1 MASKQDKFNSVL
13 NDMTPVFKPQPTGAD
28 LLTKLAGDM
37 NRKDHVIMDI
47 APEKLVPWSD
57 ENGGKQPFSISEER
71 VQTLADSMK
80 NHKVIDPLIVR
91 ELPDGT
97 YQIIAGHTRCEAAK
111 RAGLATLPCI
121 VRNYDDAEAREIII
135 DSNITRI
142 KYKPSELCL
151 LFDFALKHRE
161 DTDLTVSEIARKFGI
176 GVKTFYRYLLMEKL
190 IPELRDGLDDGT
202 VDINVIDTISGL
214 TEEEQIELYSDY
226 FVPAGV
232 LTKKEVTEYIT
243 ALAKR
248 KGEPVPEPKT
258 ASKKEPKKSS
268 ANFETLEGTDDDT
281 GETEF
286 EVGFETTYE
295 SKPAVD
301 TVSENTENDG
311 LEEEPMNDSGS
322 ESDKENSGVSSVIAL
337 TLFDVTL
344 TTSDGEF
351 HTGRF
356 ESTQL
361 HEMNEVS
368 QAIFELYEGYVV
380 SGIRRI
386 GTLEVDQEYPDKL
399 FLEV

>member
-13 NDMTPVFKPQPTGAD
+13 SDMTPVFKPQPKGGD
-28 LLTKLAGDM
+28 LLTKIAGDM
-37 NRKDHVIMDI
+37 NQKDHVIMDI

-121 VRNYDDAEAREIII
+121 VRSYDDAEAREIII

-161 DTDLTVSEIARKFGI
+161 DTDLTVSEIARKFGV
-176 GVKTFYRYLLMEKL
+176 GVKTFYRYLLMKQL
-190 IPELRDGLDDGT
+190 IPELRTGLDEGT
-202 VDINVIDTISGL
+202 VDINVMDTISGL

-243 ALAKR
+243 VLAKR
-248 KGEPVPEPKT
+248 KGVEAPEPKNKPT
-258 ASKKEPKKSS
+258 KAEPKKSS
-268 ANFETLEGTDDDT
+268 SNFETLEGTDEDT

-286 EVGFETTYE
+286 EVGYE
-295 SKPAVD
+295 STYAQTDNAP
-301 TVSENTENDG
+301 
-311 LEEEPMNDSGS
+311 
-322 ESDKENSGVSSVIAL
+322 ESDKSVCESATDDAHSDAENDSEEDNGTGSVIAL
-337 TLFDVTL
+337 TLFAVTL
-344 TTSDGEF
+344 VTPDGKMKV
-351 HTGRF
+351 GRF
-356 ESTQL
+356 ESTQV
-361 HEMNEVS
+361 HAMEDVS
-368 QAIFELYEGYVV
+368 QAIFELYDGYTV
-380 SGIRRI
+380 SDIRRI
-386 GTLEVDQEYPDKL
+386 GTMQVNAEYADKL